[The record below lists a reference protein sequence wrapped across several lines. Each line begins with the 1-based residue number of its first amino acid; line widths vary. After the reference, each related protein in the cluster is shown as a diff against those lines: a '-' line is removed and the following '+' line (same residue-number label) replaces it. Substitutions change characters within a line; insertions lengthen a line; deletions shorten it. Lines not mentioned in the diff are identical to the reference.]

1 MHVKTA
7 EMRKATAATA
17 MARTQN
23 HEREAYANQDCQSR
37 ANLTRA
43 ADVLLLL
50 ALCPVSETTQL
61 GLFALLDRRL
71 RRAYEGVTR

>member
-7 EMRKATAATA
+7 EKVQAVVATTTA
-17 MARTQN
+17 RIQN
-23 HEREAYANQDCQSR
+23 HQTVGYSNRGGTSR
-37 ANLTRA
+37 ADLTRA

-71 RRAYEGVTR
+71 RRAYEGRLP